1 MIRRQIIG
9 LVLCCLMLVP
19 FAANTSASASAS
31 DRESAAAALIDSM
44 ISDLETFL
52 ATDTGDEAARA
63 AEIDRVLTTY
73 FDMDSITRFSAGQYW
88 RAASSDQKS
97 EYGTLFREVLCGT
110 IVRNFDQ
117 LYGLAYNPA
126 GTTAKGDRFVIVQG
140 TFTDT
145 TGARAPVA
153 VNWRVLT
160 REGEEP
166 RVFDI
171 EIENLSLLVTQKQEN
186 VAVIRKNKGEFL
198 ALIKAMRDRLETPV
212 HQGD

>member
-1 MIRRQIIG
+1 MFRRQMMAMM
-9 LVLCCLMLVP
+9 VAMLTLFPLTAYADARVT
-19 FAANTSASASAS
+19 AASALV
-31 DRESAAAALIDSM
+31 DTM

-52 ATDTGDEAARA
+52 ATDTGDESART
-63 AEIDRVLTTY
+63 AEIDRVLSTY

-88 RAASSDQKS
+88 RAASSEQKT
-97 EYGTLFREVLCGT
+97 EYGSLFREVLCGT

-117 LYGLAYNPA
+117 LQGLAYTA
-126 GTTAKGDRFVIVQG
+126 DAATAKGDKFVIVSG

-145 TGARAPVA
+145 SGSRPPVA

-160 REGEEP
+160 REGKPP

-186 VAVIRKNKGEFL
+186 VAVVRKNKGQFI
-198 ALIKAMRDRLETPV
+198 ALIEAMRERLEAPV
-212 HQGD
+212 HNN

>member
-1 MIRRQIIG
+1 MIRRRAIG
-9 LVLCCLMLVP
+9 LVLSCLMFLP
-19 FAANTSASASAS
+19 LSASAS
-31 DRESAAAALIDSM
+31 DRETAATALIDSM

-52 ATDTGDEAARA
+52 ATDTGDEAART

-88 RAASSDQKS
+88 RAASTEQKS
-97 EYGTLFREVLCGT
+97 EYGGLFREVLCGT

-117 LYGLAYNPA
+117 LYGLAYSA
-126 GTTAKGDRFVIVQG
+126 GGTTAKGDKFVIVQG

-160 REGEEP
+160 RKGEPP

-186 VAVIRKNKGEFL
+186 VAVIRKNKGDFL
-198 ALIKAMRDRLETPV
+198 ALIKAMRDRLEKPV
-212 HQGD
+212 HEGS